1 VSIHG
6 VGVDI
11 VSKERIRKIHQKYG
25 IRFAERLFAGQELK
39 EYHRAGDKDSF
50 LAKRFAAKEA
60 ISKVLGT
67 GITSSIHLRD
77 LILTHDERGKPLV
90 VLEGPARE
98 QMHALGMDAIL
109 ISITDEKEHAIAFCV
124 GANNGRS
131 TSFP

>member
-11 VSKERIRKIHQKYG
+11 VSKERIRKIHHKYG
-25 IRFAERLFAGQELK
+25 IRFAERLFGTHELE
-39 EYHRAGDKDSF
+39 EYHSAGDKDSF

-67 GITSSIHLRD
+67 GITSSVHLKD
-77 LILTHDERGKPLV
+77 LILMHDERGKPLV
-90 VLEGPARE
+90 VLEGHARE

-109 ISITDEKEHAIAFCV
+109 ISISDEKEHAIAFCV
-124 GANNGRS
+124 GANNGS
-131 TSFP
+131 VSPF

>member
-1 VSIHG
+1 MSIHG

-11 VSKERIRKIHQKYG
+11 VSKERIRKIHHKYG
-25 IRFAERLFAGQELK
+25 IRFAERLFGSDELA
-39 EYHRAGDKDSF
+39 EYNRAGDKDSF

-90 VLEGPARE
+90 VLEGSARE
-98 QMHALGMDAIL
+98 HMHALGMDAIL
-109 ISITDEKEHAIAFCV
+109 ISISDEKEHAIAFCV
-124 GANNGRS
+124 GAHNGS
-131 TSFP
+131 AIPFP